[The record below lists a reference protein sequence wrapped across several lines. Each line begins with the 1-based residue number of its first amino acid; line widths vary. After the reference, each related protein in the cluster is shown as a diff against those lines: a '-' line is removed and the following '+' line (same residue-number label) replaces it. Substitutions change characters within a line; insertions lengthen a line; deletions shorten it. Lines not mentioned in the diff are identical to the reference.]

1 MYIYCNIRKRV
12 CKMNYKESYLKRQNR
27 LIPSWV
33 QSRNS
38 KFPISNFNELPIDFK
53 NKYFII
59 KDEKELIKLCYA
71 YGLLENE
78 VKVTI
83 SDEVKEIVAEQV
95 NSRIEYEKEIRKLEI
110 RAKYKNELEKME
122 DKKFNEL
129 SLGQQLVVEL
139 AYKINL
145 IEFT

>member
-1 MYIYCNIRKRV
+1 
-12 CKMNYKESYLKRQNR
+12 MNYKESYLKRQSR
-27 LIPSWV
+27 LVPRWAN
-33 QSRNS
+33 SRND
-38 KFPISNFNELPIDFK
+38 KFPISNFDKLPK
-53 NKYFII
+53 GYKRKHFII
-59 KDEKELIKLCYA
+59 KDEKELIKFCYA
-71 YGLLENE
+71 YGLLDNE
-78 VKVTI
+78 VTITI

-95 NSRIEYEKEIRKLEI
+95 SSRAEYEKEIRKLEI
-110 RAKYKNELEKME
+110 IPKYKNELEKME

>member
-1 MYIYCNIRKRV
+1 MKHIE
-12 CKMNYKESYLKRQNR
+12 NYSKRQNK
-27 LIPSWV
+27 LIPRWA
-33 QSRNS
+33 QLRNS
-38 KFPISNFNELPIDFK
+38 KFLINNFNELPIGFE

-71 YGLLENE
+71 YGLLDNE
-78 VKVTI
+78 IKITI

-95 NSRIEYEKEIRKLEI
+95 SNRKEYEKEIRKLEI
-110 RAKYKNELEKME
+110 RAKYKNELKKIE

-139 AYKINL
+139 GYKIDL